1 MAKTGT
7 SKQELDT
14 HAVSASQGP
23 VVKPEPKTVSSVQGR
38 VGTGT
43 PSASGGRT
51 VPSSLTAGS
60 VWLRCGT
67 EQPGAGACE
76 SSTEV

>member
-23 VVKPEPKTVSSVQGR
+23 VVKPKTVSSVQGR

-43 PSASGGRT
+43 PPASGGRT

-60 VWLRCGT
+60 VWLRCST